1 MTDQPNQLTQTN
13 RVELDDKY
21 LAVSG
26 RALMS
31 GTQALVRLALMQS
44 ARDVALGLNTAGFV
58 TGYRG
63 SPLGGVDFAMWAAKK
78 ILDQHEVTFQP
89 SINEDLA
96 ATAIAG
102 TQQIGFETNAKKQ
115 GVYALWYGKGPG
127 VDRSGDALK
136 HGNFAGSAKYG
147 GVLIV
152 AGDDHASK
160 SSTLPH
166 QSDHA
171 LRASLIPVLYPSNV
185 QEIIDYGLHGW
196 AMSRFSG
203 CWIALKCV
211 TDVVETS
218 AVVDVSHTRL
228 HSHLA
233 PQLPDIEMPSDG
245 ASIRSPD
252 APLAQEA
259 RMFHFKLPAAL
270 AYARVN
276 NVNRHIVCPIR
287 KNIGLVSAGKA
298 FNDVMSALRL
308 LDIDAEDIDAVGL
321 HVLKIGMV
329 WPLDSNI
336 CREFADGLTEV
347 LVVEEKQELIESQ
360 LITSLHGAKLS
371 TTCRVYGQHN
381 RHDSSLNREQRDI
394 SFTPLAEHD
403 PVDIAQV
410 IAKFI
415 VRNTGINAR
424 VCEKIDRWFQLQIA
438 RRAFMQAIV
447 PTSNRPPYFCS
458 GCPHNTST
466 KLPDGAIAI
475 GGIGCHTMAIG
486 MNRGLI
492 GYTHMGAEGTPWIG
506 MSKYSNHKHIFANMG
521 DGTYFHSGSLAIRA
535 AVASNTN
542 ITYKILYNDAVA
554 MTGGQPID
562 GDITV
567 AKIVAQMYA
576 EGVKKIVVVSDEP
589 EKYPVG
595 IFKASGATVH
605 DRDDL
610 DNVQKTLSETL
621 GCSVLIYDQTC
632 AAEKRRRRK
641 RGLMPD
647 PATRLV
653 INEAVCEGC
662 GDCGVASNCLSVE
675 PIETEW
681 GIKRRINQSSCNKD
695 YSCVNGFCPSFV
707 SVVGGNLKRA
717 AAKPLAKAIGGEDIS
732 HIVGISVPQLSQF
745 DDSVFRLLVAGVGGT
760 GVVTVGALLAMA
772 AHIEGKY
779 SSALD
784 VTGLAQKGG
793 AVYSHLQIAESVS
806 GINASRLVN
815 GAADIVL
822 GYDLVVTSSLEAM
835 SKMRRGKTHATL
847 NDDAPPTAEFLLN
860 KNWQPS
866 LPPMRERLKEACGED
881 RTTFVPATALAATLF
896 GEEIY
901 ANTML
906 LGYLWQQAK
915 IPLALASIVRAIE
928 LNGVSV
934 TTNLRAF
941 HWGRHAAA
949 QPEAIANVLKQA
961 AANSAGHVEAETVD
975 MLIARCAAFVGA
987 YQNAAYAA
995 NFRISIEKVY
1005 QRELQIS
1012 AQVPARE
1019 DMLLTKAYALNLKKL
1034 MCYKDEY
1041 EVARLFVE
1049 TNFRERIDNI
1059 IEGKY
1064 KIRYHLAPPV
1074 FAKRRADGL
1083 LEKREF
1089 GAWMYSAMGLLAR
1102 CKFLRGTAMDIFSH
1116 TDERKH
1122 ERRLIYEYENAIHS
1136 RLARLTPDNFAQ
1148 LLAVANLPDAV
1159 RGYGHVKAKNMQL
1172 YAVSLDARLAEFDAP
1187 TLASAVANRV
1197 VKLHMVNA

>member
-1 MTDQPNQLTQTN
+1 MNMMTALTNTTSPTSS
-13 RVELDDKY
+13 VTLDDKY

-31 GTQALVRLALMQS
+31 GTQALVRLTLMQR

-78 ILDQHEVTFQP
+78 ILDQNEVTFQA

-96 ATAIAG
+96 ATAVFG
-102 TQQIGFETNAKKQ
+102 TQQLGFEADAKKQ

-136 HGNFAGSAKYG
+136 HGNFAGSSAYG

-171 LRASLIPVLYPSNV
+171 LKASLIPVLYPSNV

-203 CWIALKCV
+203 CWIGLKCV

-218 AVVDVSHTRL
+218 AVVDVSQSRIE
-228 HSHLA
+228 S
-233 PQLPDIEMPSDG
+233 QLPNIDMPRDG
-245 ASIRSPD
+245 VSIRSPD

-259 RMFHFKLPAAL
+259 RMFNTKLPAVL
-270 AYARVN
+270 AYVRSN
-276 NVNRHIVCPIR
+276 NINQHLQSPPR
-287 KNIGLVSAGKA
+287 KNIGLISAGKA
-298 FNDVMSALRL
+298 FNDVMAAIKL
-308 LDIDAEDIDAVGL
+308 LGIDSTDSEAIGL
-321 HVLKIGMV
+321 HILKIGMV
-329 WPLDSNI
+329 WPLDNNI
-336 CREFADGLTEV
+336 CRQFADGLNEV
-347 LVVEEKQELIESQ
+347 LVVEEKQELLESQ
-360 LITSLHGAKLS
+360 FITSIYGVTLS
-371 TTCRVYGQHN
+371 TRCRVYGQLN
-381 RHDSSLNREQRDI
+381 CHDMSLTAEQREI
-394 SFTPLAEHD
+394 SFSPLAEHN
-403 PVDIAQV
+403 PVDIANV
-410 IAKFI
+410 LAKFI
-415 VRNTGINAR
+415 VRNVGENACIR
-424 VCEKIDRWFQLQIA
+424 AKVDRWFQLQTE
-438 RRAFMQAIV
+438 RYQFMQSIV
-447 PTSNRPPYFCS
+447 PSSNRPPYFCS

-466 KLPDGAIAI
+466 KLPDGSIAI

-506 MSKYSNHKHIFANMG
+506 LSKYSKHAHIFANMG

-554 MTGGQPID
+554 MTGGQPVD
-562 GDITV
+562 GEITV
-567 AKIVAQMYA
+567 AKIVAQMAA

-589 EKYPVG
+589 EKYPAG
-595 IFKASGATVH
+595 LFDAHGATIH

-610 DNVQKTLSETL
+610 DDVQKMLRATL

-647 PATRLV
+647 PAMRLV

-675 PIETEW
+675 PVETEW
-681 GIKRRINQSSCNKD
+681 GTKRRINQLSCNKD

-707 SVVGGNLKRA
+707 SVVGGKWKRSV
-717 AAKPLAKAIGGEDIS
+717 AKAATEIDDKTNTPS
-732 HIVGISVPQLSQF
+732 IVVPALSQF
-745 DDSVFRLLVAGVGGT
+745 DGGVFCLLVAGVGGT

-772 AHIEGKY
+772 AHVEGKY

-793 AVYSHLQIAESVS
+793 AVYSHLQIAQAA
-806 GINASRLVN
+806 GNITASRLAS
-815 GAADIVL
+815 GSADVVL
-822 GYDLVVTSSLEAM
+822 GYDLVVASSQDAVSRM
-835 SKMRRGKTHATL
+835 QRGKTHATL
-847 NDDAPPTAEFLLN
+847 NDDAPPTADFLFT
-860 KNWQPS
+860 KNWKPS
-866 LPPMRERLKEACGED
+866 LAPMRQSIHESCGENG
-881 RTTFVPATALAATLF
+881 TTYVPATKLAAALF
-896 GEEIY
+896 GDAIY

-934 TTNLRAF
+934 KSNLRAF
-941 HWGRHAAA
+941 HWGRYAAHQPQVMAEVLRKTSRLNLGEAKVESVA
-949 QPEAIANVLKQA
+949 Q
-961 AANSAGHVEAETVD
+961 
-975 MLIARCAAFVGA
+975 LIARCESFVNA
-987 YQNAAYAA
+987 YQNSAYATT
-995 NFRISIEKVY
+995 FRASVEKVY
-1005 QRELQIS
+1005 QRELQLWGQS
-1012 AQVPARE
+1012 RDSD
-1019 DMLLTKAYALNLKKL
+1019 DMPLTKAYALNLKKL

-1041 EVARLFVE
+1041 EVARLFVDIGFKQQI
-1049 TNFRERIDNI
+1049 NDLV
-1059 IEGKY
+1059 EGDY
-1064 KIRYHLAPPV
+1064 QIRYHMAPPIFV
-1074 FAKRRADGL
+1074 KRASNGVVQ
-1083 LEKREF
+1083 KREF

-1102 CKFLRGTAMDIFSH
+1102 CKFLRGSAMDIFSYS
-1116 TDERKH
+1116 DERQH
-1122 ERRLIYEYENAIHS
+1122 ERRLIVAYEQAIQS
-1136 RLARLTPDNFAQ
+1136 RLTRLTTDNFVA
-1148 LLAVANLPDAV
+1148 LLSIASLPDVV
-1159 RGYGHVKAKNMQL
+1159 RGYGHVKANNMTQ
-1172 YAVSLDARLAEFDAP
+1172 YAARLAQQLAEFDA
-1187 TLASAVANRV
+1187 TSLVGQTSNKVI
-1197 VKLHMVNA
+1197 KLHAINA